1 VRHASIKRFI
11 IKEKCHDFDGGWM
24 RKQKKTARLLVVDDE
39 EAIRNIIQS
48 ALRENRFEC
57 FTASSGDEA
66 IQILSR
72 EPIDVVIAD
81 IHMPGM
87 DGIELTRIVKS
98 RYNSDVIVLTGFVQE
113 FTYERVVEEGAS
125 DFIQKP
131 VSIEEL
137 LVRIKRVLKE
147 RMLLSER
154 NKAESELQNSL
165 QQLQKAIKGIIH
177 AMAVTVE
184 MRDPYTA
191 GHQRRVAALACAI
204 AKELGLQADII
215 DGIRMAGVIHD
226 HGKISVP
233 AEILSKPGQLTQF
246 EFGIIKTHP
255 KVGYDILKNI
265 DFPWPVDQII
275 LQHHERMN
283 GSGYPAGLTGDKI
296 LLQARIIAVADVVEA
311 MAYHR
316 PYRPALGIEKALE
329 EIKKNRNGIYDPD
342 VVDACLRLL
351 AGGEFKLE

>member
-1 VRHASIKRFI
+1 VRNVLIKRLI
-11 IKEKCHDFDGGWM
+11 IKEKCHDSNGGWM
-24 RKQKKTARLLVVDDE
+24 RKQRKPARMLVVDDE
-39 EAIRNIIQS
+39 EAIRIIIQS
-48 ALRENRFEC
+48 ALRENGFEC

-66 IQILSR
+66 IQILSK

-87 DGIELTRIVKS
+87 DGIELTKIVKS

-147 RMLLSER
+147 RTLLSER
-154 NKAESELQNSL
+154 DRAESELQNSL
-165 QQLQKAIKGIIH
+165 QQLQKAIQGIIH

-204 AKELGLQADII
+204 AKELGLRADII

-226 HGKISVP
+226 QGKISVP

-265 DFPWPVDQII
+265 DFPWPVDQMI
-275 LQHHERMN
+275 LQHHERLN

-296 LLQARIIAVADVVEA
+296 LLEARIIAVADVVEA

-329 EIKKNRNGIYDPD
+329 EIKKNRNSIYDPD